1 MMLDSQQEVDAQL
14 LTGQISEAF
23 GALVRIGKKIKSG
36 RLSQKE
42 LTSEGEV
49 AVALLS
55 MLGANC
61 QDFTRERQRGVL
73 KVGYA
78 HFDELRRQLD
88 KDVAYILKDW
98 LSYMDAALEGR
109 KVPKLSH
116 VKNFRPAVKS
126 QRTRGTVERDEAQ
139 RLRKQL
145 QQQQQQYQ
153 EQQRRSE
160 ARERCVRKQVE
171 QQKQAERQAEKH
183 QRDAEMQKQHALWTA
198 EMQKRDAA
206 DSKRAREQQQ
216 SEQKRRQESM
226 RMKQELDTVKQSMRT
241 QEESMRT
248 QREETARKTGEQFAK
263 LQAEQKRAKAELHR
277 EREEARER
285 QRVQELRFLKD
296 SKKELA
302 AQRTEKRADLDKARE
317 QAGTLAAEVATEEK
331 AIAEFRVERLDK
343 ATKIVILLGK
353 TGAGKSTFSNRLSGD
368 KSKFGDQGPCK
379 TSGRGKSETQTHTKQ
394 LVSLGDDSGVQ
405 IAIVDTPGYADSAG
419 RRRDRRH
426 SDMLCA
432 YLQGCGG
439 INAFV
444 LVHNGAETR
453 ICGNFQKMV
462 KEYEAMFGMD
472 FWSRLIIVATRVEG
486 LTKEQFDA
494 DVLAQDI
501 RDALELDVEL
511 PIIPIG
517 SQDYAASIANFA
529 KQIPSERHQFK
540 SIVSPI
546 DELKQQHAVAEDK
559 ANTIARKVAEIEA
572 KIANVDC
579 QIKGLGGCATAGEE
593 VTTKDATAQPGAE
606 AHRLRARRR
615 RQKRKAHSRFSNRF
629 DRGATKAVPCLLLT
643 RVVSLV

>member
-1 MMLDSQQEVDAQL
+1 MAQQMQSQAMMLDSQQEVDAQL

-23 GALVRIGKKIKSG
+23 GALVRIGKKIKGG

-42 LTSEGEV
+42 LTSENEV

-61 QDFTRERQRGVL
+61 ADFTRERQRGVL

-88 KDVAYILKDW
+88 QDAAYMLKDW
-98 LSYMDAALEGR
+98 LSYMDAALQGR
-109 KVPKLSH
+109 KVPKLTH
-116 VKNFRPAVKS
+116 IKNLRPAAKS
-126 QRTRGTVERDEAQ
+126 QRTRGTVERDQA
-139 RLRKQL
+139 RRVRKQL
-145 QQQQQQYQ
+145 QQQQQ
-153 EQQRRSE
+153 EQQRAELE
-160 ARERCVRKQVE
+160 ARERRVRKQLE
-171 QQKQAERQAEKH
+171 EQKQAAKQAEKH
-183 QRDAEMQKQHALWTA
+183 QRQRDAEMQKQHRLLRA
-198 EMQKRDAA
+198 ELQKRDAA
-206 DSKRAREQQQ
+206 DFQKAREQQQ
-216 SEQKRRQESM
+216 LEQRRRQEMDTLKGDFKRSQ
-226 RMKQELDTVKQSMRT
+226 KELEANFKRK
-241 QEESMRT
+241 EESMRI
-248 QREETARKTGEQFAK
+248 QQEESARKTGERFAK
-263 LQAEQKRAKAELHR
+263 IQAEQKR

-285 QRVQELRFLKD
+285 ERVQELRFLMAR
-296 SKKELA
+296 KKELA

-317 QAGTLAAEVATEEK
+317 QAGALAAEVATEEK

-353 TGAGKSTFSNRLSGD
+353 TGSGKSTFSNRLSGD

-379 TSGRGKSETQTHTKQ
+379 TSRRGKSETQTHTKQ
-394 LVSLGDDSGVQ
+394 LVSLGDDSDVQ
-405 IAIVDTPGYADSAG
+405 IAVVDTPGYADSAG

-432 YLQGCGG
+432 YLKGCGG

-486 LTKEQFDA
+486 LTKQQFEA
-494 DVLAQDI
+494 EALAQDI
-501 RDALELDVEL
+501 RDALELDVEV

-517 SQDYAASIANFA
+517 CQDYAASIANFA

-540 SIVSPI
+540 KIVSPI
-546 DELKQQHAVAEDK
+546 DELKQRHAVAQAK
-559 ANTIARKVAEIEA
+559 AKAIARNVAEIEA
-572 KIANVDC
+572 KIANVDSK
-579 QIKGLGGCATAGEE
+579 IKGLGGRTTAGEKP
-593 VTTKDATAQPGAE
+593 TTKHATVQPGAE
-606 AHRLRARRR
+606 ATPSANAPTST
-615 RQKRKAHSRFSNRF
+615 KKKSSFSISKTISGWWRK
-629 DRGATKAVPCLLLT
+629 
-643 RVVSLV
+643 